1 MPSAD
6 DDLIFT
12 LSDNDS
18 GDLSELEQPQ
28 TDRSTSNK
36 RKRDLTAAAVPVKK
50 NKKQKTQAV
59 EQDDS
64 DEEVDGIK
72 DDALDS
78 DFEFELGTNNLTE
91 EIEDFD
97 GWGATTTKTQTATKK
112 GVDLDAIIARR
123 AKVNGDAV
131 VDAANNSEDH
141 NDVEGIDEEAAESD
155 EDSDV
160 ASDESSDGEDAPITF
175 DDDELVVED
184 AFGASVAPEADED
197 GARASDE
204 EEPASGTDEE
214 DDDESVASPTAHP
227 DDDGSASDADTD
239 NTSPVSDDDEREKRA
254 AFFAPE
260 ANPSDLSAAKS
271 FQQFSLSRP
280 ILRAV
285 AGLAFSTP
293 TPIQQRTIPMALQGL
308 DVVGSAV
315 TGSGKTAAFLLP
327 ILERL
332 LYRPRRVPTT
342 RVAILMPTRELAVQC
357 HSVAVALT
365 KYTDIT
371 LATLVGGFSLREQ
384 EATLKKRPDI
394 IIATPGR
401 FIDHMR
407 NSASFTISTIEIL
420 VLDEADRM
428 LETGFADEL
437 DEILRTLPKSR
448 QTMLFSAT
456 MTSSIDTLIRV
467 GMTKPVRVSIASAT
481 TTNTTLTQE
490 FVRLRPGREHLRLAS
505 LALLCLNHY
514 KTRTIIFF
522 RQKSTAHTTR
532 ILLGLL
538 GLKAGELHGSMTQ
551 DQRISAVNA
560 FKDGSI
566 THLLATDLASR
577 GLDIKNVAAV
587 LNYEAPQTHE
597 IYVHRVGRTARAG
610 REGRACTIAA
620 EPDRKVV
627 KSAVRAARTQGAKVI
642 SRALPQDEVEAMHAR
657 LEILTED
664 DLPAILAE
672 EKEAKLLAQTENELT
687 RGENILKHKDE
698 ILARPK
704 RTWFETE
711 KEKLDAKKRG
721 FEALN
726 NPAGLKVQVKVERK
740 KLSNKDKKRLDAKR
754 ERKEGGAE
762 SGGKGG
768 KKKLLEQ
775 QSAAKDAAK
784 KKKRRAEKDK
794 VTGRTERSKK
804 FGGGGG
810 VRGHYDYRYGRRN

>member
-1 MPSAD
+1 MPRAD
-6 DDLIFT
+6 DDIVFT
-12 LSDNDS
+12 LSDNDDVDVS
-18 GDLSELEQPQ
+18 DFSEPEAAPKNV
-28 TDRSTSNK
+28 STK
-36 RKRDLTAAAVPVKK
+36 RKRDEKPVRK
-50 NKKQKTQAV
+50 NKKQKLQQ
-59 EQDDS
+59 EES
-64 DEEVDGIK
+64 ESEEVDVGLK

-78 DFEFELGTNNLTE
+78 DFEFEVGVNGLDDQL
-91 EIEDFD
+91 EDFD
-97 GWGATTTKTQTATKK
+97 GWGENRGEQRTASKK
-112 GVDLDAIIARR
+112 GVDLDEIIARR
-123 AKVNGDAV
+123 QRSKGSENIGTVAV
-131 VDAANNSEDH
+131 
-141 NDVEGIDEEAAESD
+141 D
-155 EDSDV
+155 EDEAEAGVEAPSD
-160 ASDESSDGEDAPITF
+160 SNEDMDGEEESGD
-175 DDDELVVED
+175 
-184 AFGASVAPEADED
+184 EADED
-197 GARASDE
+197 DEEAPAIDFDNDELLADDTLGAAAGSDE
-204 EEPASGTDEE
+204 EVANSEIVDEDADDASDN
-214 DDDESVASPTAHP
+214 DSVASPTAHP
-227 DDDGSASDADTD
+227 EDDASDDSDADTD
-239 NTSPVSDDDEREKRA
+239 NTSPASDAEEKAKRA

-260 ANPSDLSAAKS
+260 SKDKVYAAKS

-285 AGLAFSTP
+285 AALNFASP
-293 TPIQQRTIPMALQGL
+293 TPIQQRTIPVALQGL

-365 KYTDIT
+365 KFTDIT

-456 MTSSIDTLIRV
+456 MTSTIDNLIRL
-467 GMTKPVRVSIASAT
+467 GMNKPVRVSIASAT
-481 TTNTTLTQE
+481 STNTTLTQE
-490 FVRLRPGREHLRLAS
+490 FVRLRPGREHLRLAA
-505 LALLCLNHY
+505 LALLTLNQY
-514 KTRTIIFF
+514 KARTIIFF
-522 RQKSTAHTTR
+522 RQKSTAHHAR
-532 ILLGLL
+532 VLLGLL

-560 FKDGSI
+560 FKDGTI

-587 LNYEAPQTHE
+587 INYEAPQTHE

-627 KSAVRAARTQGAKVI
+627 KAAVKAGRTQGAKIV
-642 SRALPQDEVEAMHAR
+642 SRTLAHEEVDAMYAKIEGMES
-657 LEILTED
+657 EIKEVLK
-664 DLPAILAE
+664 E
-672 EKEAKLLAQTENELT
+672 EKEAKLLAQTETELV
-687 RGENILKHKDE
+687 RSENLIKHQDE
-698 ILARPK
+698 IKSRPR
-704 RTWFETE
+704 RTWFESE
-711 KEKLDAKKRG
+711 KEKQDAKKRG
-721 FEALN
+721 AEALN
-726 NPAGLKVQVKVERK
+726 NPGGVEVKVKSERK
-740 KLSNKDKKRLDAKR
+740 KLSNKDRKRLDAKK
-754 ERKEGGAE
+754 ERWEGKEGA
-762 SGGKGG
+762 SGLGKR
-768 KKKLLEQ
+768 KLLEQ
-775 QSAAKDAAK
+775 AGRAKEVGRK
-784 KKKRRAEKDK
+784 KKKREEKK
-794 VTGRTERSKK
+794 AVS
-804 FGGGGG
+804 GGGGG
-810 VRGHYDYRYGRRN
+810 GGAEKGKGKGRIGGGNFKNKGYGKAKGKR

>member
-1 MPSAD
+1 MPRVD
-6 DDLIFT
+6 DDIVFT
-12 LSDNDS
+12 LSDND
-18 GDLSELEQPQ
+18 DLVGSDYSEPESIPKPK
-28 TDRSTSNK
+28 SNK
-36 RKRDLTAAAVPVKK
+36 RKREEQPVKAK
-50 NKKQKTQAV
+50 NKKPKVLQEDQ
-59 EQDDS
+59 ES
-64 DEEVDGIK
+64 DEEDQGVR

-78 DFEFELGTNNLTE
+78 DFEFEIGGNNFDDQV
-91 EIEDFD
+91 EDFD
-97 GWGATTTKTQTATKK
+97 GWGGPGATQQTATKR
-112 GVDLDAIIARR
+112 GVDLDDIIARR
-123 AKVNGDAV
+123 QQKKTETPPAREANGSDGDEHSDENSDAPLV
-131 VDAANNSEDH
+131 EDADADAESED
-141 NDVEGIDEEAAESD
+141 E
-155 EDSDV
+155 V
-160 ASDESSDGEDAPITF
+160 ASAIDFEN
-175 DDDELVVED
+175 DELLADD
-184 AFGASVAPEADED
+184 AFGAGAQTEESDPEEENSADEGDD
-197 GARASDE
+197 GATSD
-204 EEPASGTDEE
+204 SD
-214 DDDESVASPTAHP
+214 SVASPTAHP
-227 DDDGSASDADTD
+227 DDDASDSGAETDDTTADSDADE
-239 NTSPVSDDDEREKRA
+239 NAKRA

-260 ANPSDLSAAKS
+260 AKDTATSATKS

-285 AGLAFSTP
+285 STLNFTSP
-293 TPIQQRTIPMALQGL
+293 TPIQQRTIPVALQGL

-365 KYTDIT
+365 KFTDIT

-456 MTSSIDTLIRV
+456 MTSTIDNLIRL
-467 GMTKPVRVSIASAT
+467 GMNKPVRVSIASAT

-490 FVRLRPGREHLRLAS
+490 FVRLRPGREHFRLAT
-505 LALLCLNHY
+505 LALLCLHQY
-514 KTRTIIFF
+514 TTRTIIFF
-522 RQKSTAHTTR
+522 RQKQTAHHTR
-532 ILLGLL
+532 VLLGLL

-551 DQRISAVNA
+551 EQRISAVNG
-560 FKDGSI
+560 FKDGKI

-587 LNYEAPQTHE
+587 VNYEAPQTHE

-627 KSAVRAARTQGAKVI
+627 KAAVRAGRTQDAKIV
-642 SRALPQDEVEAMHAR
+642 SRAMDHTEVEAMHAR
-657 LEILTED
+657 IEALEPDIEEVLK
-664 DLPAILAE
+664 E

-687 RGENILKHKDE
+687 RSENLIKHQDE
-698 ILARPK
+698 IMSRPK

-711 KEKLDAKKRG
+711 KDKLEAKKRG
-721 FEALN
+721 AEALN
-726 NPAGLKVQVKVERK
+726 NPGGVEVKVKAEK
-740 KLSNKDKKRLDAKR
+740 KRLSNKDRKRMDAKR
-754 ERKEGGAE
+754 ERKEGGEGA
-762 SGGKGG
+762 SGVGKR
-768 KKKLLEQ
+768 KLLEQ
-775 QSAAKDAAK
+775 AQRAKDAGK
-784 KKKRRAEKDK
+784 KKQKKEERMKTPGGGSRGAA
-794 VTGRTERSKK
+794 GR
-804 FGGGGG
+804 GGGG
-810 VRGHYDYRYGRRN
+810 VKRSAGIGKFKGGKAKGRKPRK